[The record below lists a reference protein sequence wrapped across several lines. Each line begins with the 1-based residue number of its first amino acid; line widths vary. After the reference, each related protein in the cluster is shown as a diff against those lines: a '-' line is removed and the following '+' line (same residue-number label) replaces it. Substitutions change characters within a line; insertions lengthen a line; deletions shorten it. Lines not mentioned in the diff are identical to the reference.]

1 MLRNPWVVGSA
12 LFFIGAASQ
21 YVDGPI
27 SWVGTVVAVVGLGII
42 FAALI
47 DNAIYSGP

>member
-1 MLRNPWVVGSA
+1 MLRNPWVVGGV
-12 LFFIGAASQ
+12 LFLLGAVSQ
-21 YVDGPI
+21 YVDGPV
-27 SWVGTVVAVVGLGII
+27 SWAGTLVAVLGLGII